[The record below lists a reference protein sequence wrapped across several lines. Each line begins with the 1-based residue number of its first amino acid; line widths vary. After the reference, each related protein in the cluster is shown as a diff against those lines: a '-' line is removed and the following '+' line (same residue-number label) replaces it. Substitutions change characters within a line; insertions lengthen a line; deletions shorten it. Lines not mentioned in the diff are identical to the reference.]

1 MGQAERRVPSQSC
14 TSRLP
19 GDSFTGCSGCGF
31 VLSSP
36 PCHDDATTT
45 TTQVSVE
52 YIDTLRPAE
61 IARVKEQEKKDA
73 LLRIE
78 QSSYK

>member
-1 MGQAERRVPSQSC
+1 M
-14 TSRLP
+14 
-19 GDSFTGCSGCGF
+19 
-31 VLSSP
+31 
-36 PCHDDATTT
+36 T